1 MNKDYEILHR
11 ANVHDGFLKVNRYQ
25 LRHGSFHGGWCE
37 PVLRE
42 RLEKLAAVSVLPY
55 DPVRDEVVLIEQ
67 FRVGALEDP
76 AGPWVLET
84 IGGYRHP
91 EESCSDVAQREL
103 HEEAHLTA
111 QALERVGEFY
121 VSPGISSER
130 IVLYCAQVDASS
142 AGGIHGLA
150 EEGEETRV
158 VVLPVAQAMDALFG
172 RINSTSTL
180 ILTQW
185 LVANRA
191 GLRQRWTG
199 IDPGE

>member
-1 MNKDYEILHR
+1 MSEDVEILFR
-11 ANVHDGFLKVNRYQ
+11 AVSYDGFLKLNRYQ
-25 LRHGSFHGGWCE
+25 LRHRSFRGGWCE

-76 AGPWVLET
+76 GGPWVLET

-91 EESCSDVAQREL
+91 EESCADVAQREL
-103 HEEAHLTA
+103 LEEANLSA
-111 QALERVGEFY
+111 RSLERVGEFY

-130 IVLYCAQVDASS
+130 ITLYCAQVDASV

-158 VVLPVAQAMDALFG
+158 VVLPVQQALSELFG

-185 LVANRA
+185 LAINRDALRERWA
-191 GLRQRWTG
+191 G
-199 IDPGE
+199 D